1 MVVTIRPL
9 RVEDINQVAK
19 IEQQAFPTIWP
30 PSPLKRDLENRRI
43 KYLVALQPSTA
54 VQEPPFEAG
63 LQKVERPPTSAN
75 IVRLMGAVKE
85 RLVPRRVQPESNDQ
99 ILGYVGLWLVAE
111 DAHITAIAVEESFR
125 GKGIGELLLIGS
137 IELAKSRDF
146 MVVSLEARVSNYVA
160 QSLYTKYGFEKAGMR
175 RAYYTDNR
183 EDAVIMTTNPISAPD
198 YQARFIQL
206 VGAYEKR
213 YGNISMVLP

>member
-1 MVVTIRPL
+1 M
-9 RVEDINQVAK
+9 
-19 IEQQAFPTIWP
+19 
-30 PSPLKRDLENRRI
+30 
-43 KYLVALQPSTA
+43 
-54 VQEPPFEAG
+54 
-63 LQKVERPPTSAN
+63 
-75 IVRLMGAVKE
+75 
-85 RLVPRRVQPESNDQ
+85 
-99 ILGYVGLWLVAE
+99 
-111 DAHITAIAVEESFR
+111 
-125 GKGIGELLLIGS
+125 IGS

-206 VGAYEKR
+206 VEAYEKR